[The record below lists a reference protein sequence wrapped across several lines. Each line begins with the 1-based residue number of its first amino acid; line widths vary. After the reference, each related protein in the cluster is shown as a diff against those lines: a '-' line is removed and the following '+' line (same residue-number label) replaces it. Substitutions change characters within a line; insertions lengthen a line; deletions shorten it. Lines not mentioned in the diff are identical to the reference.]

1 MIHKKFMDIQR
12 IKENYAEGFHKGD
25 YIIIQEKIDGANA
38 AIRYDSETDSV
49 VAQSRKN
56 ILSLSNNLRGFWE
69 WSQTLDKELVK
80 SVFGDNLVLF
90 GEWLCLSGDT
100 VIRKTSAGKNSNYM
114 TLREMYQYRNKP
126 CPDRVHQRLDRG
138 RPFVFANIKDN
149 PNISFDE
156 LFAIHNGTYK
166 GNFAKLL
173 NWLLKNNY
181 VIEENNGYNVT
192 LNGEEWYSR
201 YVKGDSWWEKNGF
214 PSLFSLDF
222 KTDKIVA
229 NKMIDIVYTGDKLV
243 YEVTTRKGFKIKS
256 TMEHRFLTPY
266 GFKPLYELKEKD
278 CVAISELHNQ
288 RKKDRTYGK
297 DTKRIFAEQKAYKEQ
312 VGRCEECGNTTRLEL
327 HHIDGNHYNN
337 QISNYKILCSDCHR
351 AIPIN
356 CFNGFEYDY
365 EFDYIVSIKEVGIE
379 DCYDIAMSGDE
390 SVANFVANG
399 FIVHNCK
406 HTVPYP
412 EERYNHAYFYDVYDT
427 STETYLP
434 QDEVTKIIAQLGLTY
449 VPVFYKGEFIS
460 WEECIKYVSQ
470 TQLGG
475 EYGEGIVV
483 KNQTR
488 LNDPNTR
495 SPFYLK
501 IVGEKF
507 TETKGQKHV
516 KVVDPDKLKSMEEN
530 KALAETI
537 VTPARVEKLLNKFV
551 DEGILP
557 EDWGNTEMP
566 IIAKNLTKAIY
577 EDCVKEEPETVK
589 KIGNFGKVANS
600 IAMQI
605 ARGIMESR

>member
-1 MIHKKFMDIQR
+1 MVHKRFMDISR
-12 IKENYAEGFHKGD
+12 IKENYANGFNKGD
-25 YIIIQEKIDGANA
+25 YIVIQEKLDGSNA

-69 WSQTLDKELVK
+69 WSQTLDKEVVK
-80 SVFGDNLVLF
+80 SVLGDTLIAF
-90 GEWLCLSGDT
+90 CEWLVPHS
-100 VIRKTSAGKNSNYM
+100 
-114 TLREMYQYRNKP
+114 
-126 CPDRVHQRLDRG
+126 
-138 RPFVFANIKDN
+138 
-149 PNISFDE
+149 
-156 LFAIHNGTYK
+156 
-166 GNFAKLL
+166 
-173 NWLLKNNY
+173 
-181 VIEENNGYNVT
+181 
-192 LNGEEWYSR
+192 
-201 YVKGDSWWEKNGF
+201 VK
-214 PSLFSLDF
+214 
-222 KTDKIVA
+222 
-229 NKMIDIVYTGDKLV
+229 
-243 YEVTTRKGFKIKS
+243 
-256 TMEHRFLTPY
+256 
-266 GFKPLYELKEKD
+266 
-278 CVAISELHNQ
+278 
-288 RKKDRTYGK
+288 
-297 DTKRIFAEQKAYKEQ
+297 
-312 VGRCEECGNTTRLEL
+312 
-327 HHIDGNHYNN
+327 
-337 QISNYKILCSDCHR
+337 
-351 AIPIN
+351 
-356 CFNGFEYDY
+356 
-365 EFDYIVSIKEVGIE
+365 
-379 DCYDIAMSGDE
+379 
-390 SVANFVANG
+390 
-399 FIVHNCK
+399 
-406 HTVPYP
+406 YP

-434 QDEVTKIIAQLGLTY
+434 QDKVVEIIDKLGLTY

-460 WEECIKYVSQ
+460 WEECMKYVGQ
-470 TQLGG
+470 TQLDG
-475 EYGEGIVV
+475 EYGEGIVA

-537 VTPARVEKLLNKFV
+537 VTPARVKKLLNKFV

-589 KIGNFGKVANS
+589 QIGNFGKVANS